1 VGFSERA
8 GALRERY
15 DVGVEYREVLQ
26 QTSSIL
32 LIDYPGRV
40 VPDTLARSGF
50 DVIAHEGPGP
60 EEYHRYSVD
69 GDEITKSA
77 GAGPPAA
84 VDLVFSHRPLNEL
97 RPIVAEAV
105 RVGARALWQHTGY
118 TQDERREAEGVVTA
132 AGLVYVDEPY
142 ILDAV
147 AELRG

>member
-1 VGFSERA
+1 MT
-8 GALRERY
+8 LR
-15 DVGVEYREVLQ
+15 VEYREVLQ

-50 DVIAHEGPGP
+50 DVTAHEGPGP
-60 EEYHRYSVD
+60 EEYYRYSVD
-69 GDEITKSA
+69 GDEIAKSQ

-84 VDLVFSHRPLNEL
+84 VDLVFSHRPLDEL
-97 RPIVAEAV
+97 APIVEEAV
-105 RVGARALWQHTGY
+105 RLGARALWQHPGY
-118 TQDERREAEGVVTA
+118 TSEERRQAEALATA

-147 AELRG
+147 ADLSE